1 MLKDLIWSK
10 DKKSWNTHW
19 AETLGSPQR
28 SYLSYKGADDHI
40 KTYRLW
46 CTNSYPVLPRQ
57 KGFSISH
64 YLCDVGVIIVFMFQS
79 AMTSWRASEWYQRQG
94 KMLLLEGQTEVSMF
108 SSEISLL
115 APNLPFPPPKKD
127 VYTYIYTF
135 IYISSQGLGELFF
148 LYTIKSV
155 PILIK

>member
-1 MLKDLIWSK
+1 MLKNLIWSK

-40 KTYRLW
+40 KTYRPW

-57 KGFSISH
+57 KGFSTSH

-108 SSEISLL
+108 SSEISLSSHL
-115 APNLPFPPPKKD
+115 ISHSPHPKKI
-127 VYTYIYTF
+127 YIHIYIHIYIYIITRFRRTF
-135 IYISSQGLGELFF
+135 FPLHH
-148 LYTIKSV
+148 
-155 PILIK
+155 